1 MVQIKD
7 FAVEQWMDKYET
19 TAKYNVAETCSAS
32 ISVKDLQ
39 GLSEDPSSHPLD
51 GVLDRK
57 LTYGAIRGSEQ
68 LRTTLANLYSV
79 RTPTPLPADNILI
92 TAGAIQA
99 NFLLLYTLIG
109 PGDHVICHYPT
120 YQQLYSVP
128 ASLGAEVSLWKS
140 REAEGWKL
148 DLEELKG
155 LIRPNTK
162 LIILNNPQNPTGAII
177 PQETLDEIVEIARS
191 SSIYIFCDEVYRP
204 LFHSI
209 SPMDPEFPSSALSLG
224 YERTIATG
232 SMSKAYSLA
241 GIRLGWIASRD
252 RTVIEACASARDYT
266 TISVSQLDDAVASY
280 ALAPSTIHSLLRR
293 NIDLAK
299 TNCAILE
306 KFIESHR
313 WACDWVRPRAG
324 TTAFVRF
331 NKMGKPVNDVA
342 FCETLLERT
351 GVMLV
356 PGSLCFGDGDEF
368 QGYVRTG
375 YACETQV
382 LEEGLAALK
391 SFLEDGFEDVPVN
404 HIPLSLAGPA
414 LATTLAYLNARY
426 SLFYDAKIL
435 HGLFKSI
442 IKSRLAQRRDTLN
455 LFYTLESHA
464 LNPASKDRPFIVY
477 NGRSWTFSEAYVV
490 ALRYGTW
497 FKKVHGVKSRDIVAL
512 DMMNSST
519 FLFIWLGL
527 WSIGAVPAFINY
539 NLTGKPLTHSVR
551 TSTARLLIVDED
563 VRSSF
568 GPDELATFSSPDF
581 REDGGPIEIV
591 FHTPEIEAQ
600 ILQTEA
606 IRENDEARGN
616 AQLRDM
622 AILIY
627 TSGTTGLPKPAIVSW
642 RKSWSGSIF
651 VSTFIELATHDRVF
665 TCMPLYHSSAAILG
679 FVACLTVGST
689 LIVGRKFS
697 ARGFMK
703 EARQNDATVIQYVGE
718 TLRYLLAAPVET
730 DPVTGED
737 LDKKHNIRVVY
748 GNGLRPDV
756 WNRFKERFSVPTVA
770 EFYAATEGTG
780 GTWNFSSNDFGAG
793 AIGRNGLLSGWLIG
807 RGLTIVQV
815 DQELQEPWR
824 DPQTGFCK
832 AVPRGEPG
840 ELLYA
845 IDPLDPA
852 ETFQGYYRNSKATD
866 SKIIRDVLRK
876 GDAYFRTGDMIRWD
890 NEGRW
895 YFSDR
900 LGDTFRWKS
909 ENVST
914 NEVSE
919 VLGVHPE
926 VHEANVY
933 GVTLP
938 NHDGRAGC
946 AAIVFNQQ
954 LQTAEPSVLLPPS
967 PETLKGLAAHALR
980 NLPRFA
986 APLFLRI
993 TPEMQA
999 TGNNKQQKH
1008 VLRTEGIDPS
1018 RVGATDKLYW
1028 LQGDT
1033 YLPFGPKDWDK
1044 LQAGQ
1049 VKL

>member
-1 MVQIKD
+1 MVQIQD

-32 ISVKDLQ
+32 VSVKDLQ
-39 GLSEDPSSHPLD
+39 DLSEDPSSHPLNN
-51 GVLDRK
+51 VLTTK
-57 LTYGAIRGSEQ
+57 LTYGAIRGSER

-79 RTPTPLPADNILI
+79 KTPTPLPSDNILV
-92 TAGAIQA
+92 TPGAIQA
-99 NFLLLYTLIG
+99 NFMLLYALVG

-128 ASLGAEVSLWKS
+128 ASLGADVSLWKS
-140 REAEGWKL
+140 KEGDGWKL
-148 DLEELKG
+148 DIKALQE

-162 LIILNNPQNPTGAII
+162 VIILNNPQNPTGAII
-177 PQETLDEIVEIARS
+177 PQGTLEEIVEIARE

-209 SPMDPEFPSSALSLG
+209 SPMDPDFPSSALSLG
-224 YERTIATG
+224 YERAIVTG

-252 RTVIEACASARDYT
+252 RSVIEACALARDYT

-280 ALAPSTIHSLLRR
+280 ALAPTTIHALLRR
-293 NIDLAK
+293 NIELAK
-299 TNCAILE
+299 TNFAILE
-306 KFIESHR
+306 KFVESHR
-313 WACDWVRPRAG
+313 WACDWVKPRAG
-324 TTAFVRF
+324 TTAFIRF
-331 NKMGKPVNDVA
+331 NKMGKPVNDVF
-342 FCETLLERT
+342 FCETLQKRT

-356 PGSLCFGDGDEF
+356 PGSLCFGNGEEF
-368 QGYVRTG
+368 HGYVRIG
-375 YACETQV
+375 YVCETHV
-382 LEEGLAALK
+382 LEEGVAALE
-391 SFLEDGFEDVPVN
+391 SFLEDGYEDVPN
-404 HIPLSLAGPA
+404 IPLSLAGPA

-426 SLFYDAKIL
+426 SLFYDAKIF

-455 LFYTLESHA
+455 LFYILEDQA
-464 LNPASKDRPFIVY
+464 LDSSSKDRPFIVY
-477 NGRSWTFSEAYVV
+477 NGRTWTYHETYVL

-497 FKKVHGVKSRDIVAL
+497 FKQVHGIKPREIVAL

-539 NLTGKPLTHSVR
+539 NLSGKPLTHSVR
-551 TSTARLLIVDED
+551 TSTARLLIVDEE

-568 GPDELATFSSPDF
+568 GPEELAAFASPDF
-581 REDGGPIEIV
+581 REDGGPIEII

-600 ILQTEA
+600 VLQTEA
-606 IRENDEARGN
+606 IREDDKARRGL
-616 AQLRDM
+616 QLRDM
-622 AILIY
+622 ALLIY

-642 RKSWSGSIF
+642 RKCWAGSIF
-651 VSTFIELATHDRVF
+651 VSTFTELQKHDRVF
-665 TCMPLYHSSAAILG
+665 TSMPLYHSSAAVLG
-679 FVACLTVGST
+679 FLATLVVGST

-703 EARQNDATVIQYVGE
+703 EARLNDATVIQYVGE
-718 TLRYLLAAPVET
+718 TLRYLLAAPAET
-730 DPVTGED
+730 DAATGED
-737 LDKKHNIRVVY
+737 LDKKHNIRIVY

-756 WNRFKERFSVPTVA
+756 WNRFKERFNVPTVA

-780 GTWNFSSNDFGAG
+780 GTWNFSANDFGAG
-793 AIGRNGLLSGWLIG
+793 AIGRNGLFSGWLIG
-807 RGLTIVQV
+807 RGLTIVKV

-832 AVPRGEPG
+832 AVPRGEAG

-845 IDPLDPA
+845 IDPVDPA
-852 ETFQGYYRNSKATD
+852 DTFQGYYRNSKATE

-890 NEGRW
+890 KEGRW

-919 VLGVHPE
+919 VLGGHPE

-946 AAIVFNQQ
+946 ATIVFNKQ
-954 LQTAEPSVLLPPS
+954 LLAADRSVLLPSS
-967 PETLKGLAAHALR
+967 PETFKSLAAHTLR

-986 APLFLRI
+986 APLFLRV

-1008 VLRTEGIDPS
+1008 VLRTEGVDPS
-1018 RVGATDKLYW
+1018 KVGTTDKLYW

-1033 YLPFGPKDWDK
+1033 YVPFEPKDWDRI
-1044 LQAGQ
+1044 QGGQ

>member
-1 MVQIKD
+1 MVQFKD
-7 FAVEQWMDKYET
+7 FAVEQWMNKYET

-32 ISVKDLQ
+32 LSVQNLRE
-39 GLSEDPSSHPLD
+39 LSEDPSSDPLD
-51 GVLDRK
+51 GVLNRK
-57 LTYGAIRGSEQ
+57 LTYGEIHGSER

-79 RTPTPLPADNILI
+79 RTPSPLPPDNVLI

-99 NFLLLYTLIG
+99 NFLLLYTLVG
-109 PGDHVICHYPT
+109 PGDHVVCHYPT

-128 ASLGAEVSLWKS
+128 ASLGADVSLWKS
-140 REAEGWKL
+140 KEADGWKL

-155 LIRPNTK
+155 LIRSNTK

-177 PQETLDEIVEIARS
+177 PQETLDEIVEIARA

-209 SPMDPEFPSSALSLG
+209 SPMDSEFPSSALSLG

-241 GIRLGWIASRD
+241 GIRVGWVASRD
-252 RTVIEACASARDYT
+252 RSTIDACASARDYT

-280 ALAPSTIHSLLRR
+280 ALAPTTIHALLKR
-293 NIDLAK
+293 NIELAK
-299 TNCAILE
+299 TNFTILE

-313 WACDWVRPRAG
+313 WACDWVKPRAG

-331 NKMGKPVNDVA
+331 NKMGKPVNDIA
-342 FCETLLERT
+342 FCEILLELT
-351 GVMLV
+351 GVMFV
-356 PGSLCFGDGDEF
+356 PGSLCFGNGEEF
-368 QGYVRTG
+368 HGYVRIG
-375 YACETQV
+375 YVCETHV
-382 LEEGLAALK
+382 LEDGLAALK
-391 SFLEDGFEDVPVN
+391 GFLDDGYEDVPV

-426 SLFYDAKIL
+426 SLFYDAKIF

-442 IKSRLAQRRDTLN
+442 IKSRFAQRRDNLN
-455 LFYTLESHA
+455 LFYILESHA
-464 LNPASKDRPFIVY
+464 LDPASKDRSFIVY
-477 NGRSWTFSEAYVV
+477 DGHSWTFHETYML

-497 FKKVHGVKSRDIVAL
+497 FKKLHGIKPREIVAL
-512 DMMNSST
+512 NMMNSST
-519 FLFIWLGL
+519 FIFIWLGL

-551 TSTARLLIVDED
+551 TSSARLLIVDEE

-568 GPDELATFSSPDF
+568 GSEELAAFASPDF
-581 REDGGPIEIV
+581 REDGGSVEVI

-606 IRENDEARGN
+606 IREDDKARAGVD
-616 AQLRDM
+616 LRDM

-642 RKSWSGSIF
+642 RKSWAGSIF
-651 VSTFIELATHDRVF
+651 VSTFIELAKHDRVF
-665 TCMPLYHSSAAILG
+665 TCMPLYHSSASILG
-679 FVACLTVGST
+679 FIACLTVGST

-697 ARGFMK
+697 ARNFMK

-718 TLRYLLAAPVET
+718 TLRYLLAAPAET
-730 DPVTGED
+730 DSVTGQN
-737 LDKKHNIRVVY
+737 LDKKHNIRIVY

-756 WNRFKERFSVPTVA
+756 WNRFKERFNVPTVA

-780 GTWNFSSNDFGAG
+780 GTWNFSANDFGAG
-793 AIGRNGLLSGWLIG
+793 AIGRNGLFSGWLFG
-807 RGLTIVQV
+807 RGLTIVEV

-824 DPQTGFCK
+824 DPQTGLCK
-832 AVPRGEPG
+832 TVPRGQAG

-845 IDPLDPA
+845 IDPVDPA
-852 ETFQGYYRNSKATD
+852 ETFQGYYRNSKATE

-919 VLGVHPE
+919 VLGGHPD

-946 AAIVFNQQ
+946 AAVVFNQQ
-954 LQTAEPSVLLPPS
+954 LQSADQSVLLPPS
-967 PETLKGLAAHALR
+967 SETLKSLAGHALR

-986 APLFLRI
+986 APLFLRV

-1008 VLRTEGIDPS
+1008 VLRTEGVDPG

-1033 YLPFGPKDWDK
+1033 YLPFEPKDWNNI
-1044 LQAGQ
+1044 QAGQ